1 MSVVVNFF
9 TYLVFPA
16 DISIKMVPDLEGWS
30 YQKGGDS
37 DLYKVYSQWE
47 GSRIG
52 PNGVKYFFKNSSRKA
67 EIDMIQYKLTF

>member
-1 MSVVVNFF
+1 
-9 TYLVFPA
+9 
-16 DISIKMVPDLEGWS
+16 MVPDLEGWS

-67 EIDMIQYKLTF
+67 EIDMIQYKLTI